1 MTNFLVLYDACV
13 LYPAPLRDL
22 LMHLA
27 LTGLYRAKWTNEIH
41 DEWIRS
47 VLVNRKDLDRETLEK
62 TRLLMNSHVRDCLVE
77 GYQKLIPMLSLPD
90 PDDHHVLAAAIH
102 SKCSVI
108 VTYNL
113 KDFPEE
119 QLSEY
124 DIEAQHPDDFIIHLI
139 DLSTEKVCLAVK
151 RHRQSL
157 KNPPKNIEEYLKT
170 LQKQAL
176 SQTVA
181 QLEFCKSYL

>member
-1 MTNFLVLYDACV
+1 MTNFFVLYDACV

-41 DEWIRS
+41 DEWIRN
-47 VLVNRKDLDRETLEK
+47 VLVNRKDLDRKTLEK

-90 PDDHHVLAAAIH
+90 PDDRHVLAAAIH

-113 KDFPEE
+113 TKT
-119 QLSEY
+119 
-124 DIEAQHPDDFIIHLI
+124 
-139 DLSTEKVCLAVK
+139 STQSDSRAVG
-151 RHRQSL
+151 
-157 KNPPKNIEEYLKT
+157 I
-170 LQKQAL
+170 LQKL
-176 SQTVA
+176 FVSFFLKLNFLVFMRNPFIMPPRCYPH
-181 QLEFCKSYL
+181 LWFVFYVLKI